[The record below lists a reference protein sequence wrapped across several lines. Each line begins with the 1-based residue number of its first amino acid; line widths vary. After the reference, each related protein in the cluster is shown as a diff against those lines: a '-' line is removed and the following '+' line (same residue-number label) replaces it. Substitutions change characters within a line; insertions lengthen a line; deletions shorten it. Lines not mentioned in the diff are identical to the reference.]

1 MAQIP
6 SLARELPYAVGMA
19 IALKSCNMDGNVKN
33 RERSHP
39 VSQDVMILMARVFPH
54 VSKSFISDSD
64 KKTKILNVTKKP
76 RQ

>member
-39 VSQDVMILMARVFPH
+39 VSQDVMILMARVFLMS
-54 VSKSFISDSD
+54 VKASSMIQ
-64 KKTKILNVTKKP
+64 TKK
-76 RQ
+76 QKY